1 MTQSLAQPST
11 RPIAE
16 PPISQTNILI
26 GLMAPSIMAGLYG
39 GMFSVAVPT
48 IRDNLGIQADMVA
61 WVTTMYTLPFMMFMP
76 LYGRLGDVF
85 GKRKLFLI
93 GMIIFMIGT
102 ALAGS
107 ASSLGWLMAGRAIQG
122 FGTAGFVPLALAI
135 ISQLFPAGE
144 RGKLM
149 GTWNLAYPIT
159 GIIGPLL
166 SGFLIDDWGWRAIF
180 IPVLVIGVIA
190 FWVTGRKIP
199 SLNGNTSP
207 DFIPAKFLRS
217 FDWGGVA
224 LLCAMSTALLFY
236 ASSRP
241 ITGVAALQDWR
252 LLIATVSLF
261 ALFILWEKRQRN
273 PFIPLMI
280 YANSTFTLS
289 SVCAGI
295 RMFTMAGLRFLSALY
310 LVDIHHQNATVTGI
324 VIMAH
329 AIPLVLF
336 IRAGGQLADRW
347 GSRPLV
353 VISMIAQAGAL
364 FYLALLPGD
373 SPVWMVVVG
382 VVGQSLGASISLA
395 ALHRSSTMNV
405 SEEQTGVAAGLY
417 SMMRFAGMVFG
428 TALSGVMLQQGLDRG
443 LPPLE
448 AYQIAFGFV
457 AAVTLIGAILGS
469 RLKA

>member
-1 MTQSLAQPST
+1 
-11 RPIAE
+11 
-16 PPISQTNILI
+16 
-26 GLMAPSIMAGLYG
+26 
-39 GMFSVAVPT
+39 MFSVAVPT

-107 ASSLGWLMAGRAIQG
+107 ASNLGWLMAGRAIQG

-166 SGFLIDDWGWRAIF
+166 SGFLID
-180 IPVLVIGVIA
+180 
-190 FWVTGRKIP
+190 
-199 SLNGNTSP
+199 
-207 DFIPAKFLRS
+207 